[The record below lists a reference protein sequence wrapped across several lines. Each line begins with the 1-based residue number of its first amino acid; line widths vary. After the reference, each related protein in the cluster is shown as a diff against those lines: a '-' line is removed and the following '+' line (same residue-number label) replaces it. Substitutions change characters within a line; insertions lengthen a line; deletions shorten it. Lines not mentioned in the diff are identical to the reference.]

1 MRISQKLILG
11 FIGIALLVAAVGALA
26 IKHNTEIVMD
36 VDQILLANSKE
47 AKAASE
53 IAYQIQRIHS
63 SMSELLLETAV
74 QTPARRKYAKKT
86 IADSISKLQQFNLLW
101 EDAIKLGIEL
111 SKDKRRGEN
120 ELEAFKSLKTKINSF
135 VNLVNE
141 TVEVR
146 ETKGQEEAEL
156 LYESEVEPLFLETQ
170 KITKAL
176 EERTRKGVMTETE
189 QIRSEVN
196 HSTWFSIV
204 ATVVG
209 LLAVITVRHYVI
221 KTISS
226 PITKLM
232 DATARIG
239 KGELET
245 TIEIGSDDEIGA
257 LAKSFND
264 MTKKLRESYAAI
276 GEEMQQRT
284 EELSTTTLT
293 LEEEIAHRSSAQK
306 ALERHVKHLDCL
318 YQLSKLIERPRISL
332 EQIFQET
339 APLIRKA
346 FYHPDVTCVRI
357 TYNGIPYQTDNFEKS
372 ELSEYAEIRVHG
384 DKAGA
389 IEAYNLAERPKP
401 GENVLKEERDL
412 LNAVAEHLGR
422 IAGRRQ
428 TAEKLKLFRDL
439 IDRSNDCIFVME
451 PQWGRFLDAN
461 NRACS
466 SLGYT
471 RKELLNLSF
480 KDIERTMPDDSSW
493 RRQTKE
499 LNLKGDIVIQGRHK
513 RKDETTFL
521 VETSLKLVSQKNE
534 NYIIAVARDVT
545 ERKQAEERQAKLIKE
560 LKCTNQKVKSINQ
573 ELKDFAYIISHDLKA
588 PLRGI
593 KTLAD
598 WIASDYV
605 DKLDDNGKD
614 QMNLLLAR
622 VGRMHS
628 LIEGVLQYSRV
639 GRIKEENVKVNLN
652 ELMPEV
658 IDMVAPPDNVT
669 VTIAGELPVIECGR
683 TSIMQV
689 FQNLLS
695 NAVKYMD
702 KPRGRVTIGCD
713 EEDGFWKFSVTDN
726 GPGIEEKHFERIF
739 RIFQTLT
746 PRDEFESTGIG
757 LTVIKKIVE
766 LYGGKIWV
774 ESEVGKGSTFL
785 FTWPKSKKELKNAE
799 VEANTAC

>member
-1 MRISQKLILG
+1 
-11 FIGIALLVAAVGALA
+11 
-26 IKHNTEIVMD
+26 MD

-47 AKAASE
+47 AKAATE
-53 IAYQIQRIHS
+53 IAYQIQRIRS
-63 SMSELLLETAV
+63 SIGELLLETAV
-74 QTPARRKYAKKT
+74 QTPARRKYAKST
-86 IADSISKLQQFNLLW
+86 IAKSISKLQQFNLLW

-111 SKDKRRGEN
+111 SKDKRGKER
-120 ELEAFKSLKTKINSF
+120 ELEAFKSLKTRIDGF
-135 VNLVNE
+135 VTLVNQ
-141 TVEVR
+141 TVELR
-146 ETKGQEEAEL
+146 EEKGHEEAEL
-156 LYESEVEPLFLETQ
+156 FYESKVEPLLLETQ
-170 KITKAL
+170 KITKDL

-189 QIRSEVN
+189 QIRRAVN
-196 HSTWFSIV
+196 NSTWFSV
-204 ATVVG
+204 LSTVVG
-209 LLAVITVRHYVI
+209 LLAVITVRYYVN

-239 KGELET
+239 KGQLET
-245 TIEIGSDDEIGA
+245 TIEIGSHDEIGA

-264 MTKKLRESYAAI
+264 MTQKLRESYTAL

-284 EELSTTTLT
+284 EELSSTTLT
-293 LEEEIAHRSSAQK
+293 LEEEIVQRSSAQK
-306 ALERHVKHLDCL
+306 AMKRHVKHLDCL
-318 YQLSKLIERPRISL
+318 YQLSKLIERPKISL

-339 APLIRKA
+339 APLIRDA
-346 FYHPDVTCVRI
+346 FQHPDVTCVRI
-357 TYNGIPYQTDNFEKS
+357 TFNGIPYQTDNFKKS
-372 ELSEYAEIRVHG
+372 ELSEYAEIRVYG

-389 IEAYNLAERPKP
+389 IEAYYLAEKAKS
-401 GENVLKEERDL
+401 GENLFLKEERDL
-412 LNAVAEHLGR
+412 LNAVAEHLGG

-428 TAEKLKLFRDL
+428 SAEKLRLFRDL
-439 IDRSNDCIFVME
+439 IDRSNDCILVME
-451 PQWGRFLDAN
+451 PQWGRFLDGN

-471 RKELLNLSF
+471 RRELLGMSL
-480 KDIERTMPDDSSW
+480 KDIEETMSDDSSW
-493 RRQTKE
+493 RRRTEE
-499 LNLKGDIVIQGRHK
+499 LKLKGDIVIQGRHK
-513 RKDETTFL
+513 RKDGTTFL
-521 VETSLKLVSQKNE
+521 VETSLNLVSQKNE
-534 NYIIAVARDVT
+534 NYIIAVARDIT
-545 ERKQAEERQAKLIKE
+545 ERKQAEERQARLIQE

-598 WIASDYV
+598 WIASDYAG
-605 DKLDDNGKD
+605 KLDDNGKD

-622 VGRMHS
+622 VERMHS
-628 LIEGVLQYSRV
+628 LIDGVLQYSRV
-639 GRIKEENVKVNLN
+639 GRVKEENVRLNLN
-652 ELMPEV
+652 ELIPDV
-658 IDMVAPPDNVT
+658 IDMVAPPESITVT
-669 VTIAGELPVIECGR
+669 VENELPVVECGK

-689 FQNLLS
+689 FQNLVS

-702 KPRGRVTIGCD
+702 KPQGRVTIGCV
-713 EEDGFWKFSVTDN
+713 EEDDFWKFSVADN

-774 ESEVGKGSTFL
+774 ESELGEGSTFF
-785 FTWPKSKKELKNAE
+785 FTLPKSKKEPKDAE
-799 VEANTAC
+799 LEANIAC